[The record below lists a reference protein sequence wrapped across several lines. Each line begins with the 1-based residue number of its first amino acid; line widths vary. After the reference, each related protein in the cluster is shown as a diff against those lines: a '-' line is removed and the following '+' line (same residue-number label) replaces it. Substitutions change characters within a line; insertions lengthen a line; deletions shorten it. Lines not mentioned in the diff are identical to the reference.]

1 MAIVSRSATVGG
13 EPAGAFRVG
22 VTRDLRVP
30 DGTFALPVGLDILEQ
45 ARVRWEFLA
54 DHPAELP
61 SGLVEGYDALFHF
74 SGGIT
79 ATTLERSEGLAL
91 VARHGVGLDM
101 VDLGACTERGV
112 AVTITPDGIRRPM
125 ASAALALVLALSHRL
140 VERNAVVHAGAWHE
154 GRFPLLGLG
163 LTGRTL
169 GVIGFGTIGR
179 ELVRLAAPLEMRV
192 LVTTPR
198 LSPQDAAE
206 TGVQGVELETLLAES
221 DVVVVCCR
229 LTPET
234 HHLLDGRR
242 LARMKPTALLVNVAR
257 GAVVD
262 EQALVA
268 ALRDGR
274 LAGAGLDVFE
284 REPVDPSSPLLGLGN
299 VVAAPHALGYTDE
312 LFRGCVESACSAILA
327 VAAGRAPR
335 HVANPAVLDRPA
347 FLEKLRR
354 LALRR
359 P

>member
-1 MAIVSRSATVGG
+1 VGG
-13 EPAGAFRVG
+13 EPGERFRVG
-22 VTRDLRVP
+22 VTRDLRAP
-30 DGTFALPVGLDILEQ
+30 DGTFALPVGLDPLER
-45 ARVRWEFLA
+45 AGVRWEFLA
-54 DHPAELP
+54 DHPAELAAR
-61 SGLVEGYDALFHF
+61 LVEGYDALFHF

-79 ATTLERSEGLAL
+79 ATTLVGCEGLAL

-112 AVTITPDGIRRPM
+112 AVTVTPDGIRRPM

-140 VERNAVVHAGAWHE
+140 VERNAVVHAGGWSE
-154 GRFPLLGLG
+154 GRFPLLGRG
-163 LTGRTL
+163 LTARTL

-179 ELVRLAAPLEMRV
+179 ELVRLAAPFELRT

-206 TGVQGVELETLLAES
+206 AGVERVELETLLAES

-234 HHLLDGRR
+234 YHLLDARR

-262 EQALVA
+262 EEALVE
-268 ALRDGR
+268 ALHDGR
-274 LAGAGLDVFE
+274 LGGAGLDVFE
-284 REPVDPSSPLLGLGN
+284 REPVDPSNPLLGLAN

-327 VAAGRAPR
+327 VAAGRVPR
-335 HVANPAVLDRPA
+335 HVANPAVLDRPT

-354 LALRR
+354 FAVR
-359 P
+359 PA